1 MTKKS
6 KKGDALTELLAAV
19 SIEVLTDLIL
29 LLAAERPDVR
39 RECFDF
45 LKSRV
50 SVSKILKNRSEGEII
65 LALWSELLPD
75 LDELDEYG
83 GGDYDIEDHVAGLLD
98 EIRTRLD
105 SKKVDSDYR
114 REILERIL
122 PFIESGNAG
131 MDDMLYD
138 VAYAACYNDADLRW
152 LAKAFENMQDDWK
165 ISHARRIYRRI
176 GDRDNYLELRL
187 NHMEYGGDYHDL
199 ATFYWETDEKEKAL
213 QVAEE
218 GLRKG
223 RARMDELRQ
232 FVSDRAEES
241 GDREKYLAIQFA
253 QTTDGLTLAKYKTF
267 KKMCSPDEWAQ
278 FEPNVLERIKK
289 AWQNEQIKIHM
300 YRKEYN
306 KAMVILTK
314 DRYPTNGWDT
324 GDEIQAAK
332 KLEKHYPEE
341 ILTYYLS
348 GLGNLTVNA
357 TRKEYARKAKMI
369 AKVRRLLLEIIG
381 DTERWKKFAAKV
393 KQDNIRRPAFQEE
406 FARALPDWRELK

>member
-1 MTKKS
+1 MTRKS
-6 KKGDALTELLAAV
+6 KKEDALTELLAAV

-29 LLAAERPDVR
+29 LLAADRPDVR

-75 LDELDEYG
+75 LGELDEYG

-105 SKKVDSDYR
+105 SKKVNSDYR

-176 GDRDNYLELRL
+176 GDRDKYLELRL

-199 ATFYWETDEKEKAL
+199 ATFYWEADEKEKAL

-223 RARMDELRQ
+223 RGRMDELRQ

-241 GDREKYLAIQFA
+241 GDREK
-253 QTTDGLTLAKYKTF
+253 
-267 KKMCSPDEWAQ
+267 
-278 FEPNVLERIKK
+278 
-289 AWQNEQIKIHM
+289 
-300 YRKEYN
+300 
-306 KAMVILTK
+306 
-314 DRYPTNGWDT
+314 
-324 GDEIQAAK
+324 
-332 KLEKHYPEE
+332 
-341 ILTYYLS
+341 
-348 GLGNLTVNA
+348 
-357 TRKEYARKAKMI
+357 
-369 AKVRRLLLEIIG
+369 
-381 DTERWKKFAAKV
+381 
-393 KQDNIRRPAFQEE
+393 
-406 FARALPDWRELK
+406 